1 MARNER
7 RKTVMDDSEVLRIEN
22 EVASLERQIEHLQR
36 RLETAG
42 RREEGFILPC
52 LRDLHARSSRL
63 QKKVV
68 DNVAQEVAN
77 LQRALQMIEEKERI
91 QQLLQEANKK

>member
-7 RKTVMDDSEVLRIEN
+7 RRTVMDDNEVLTIEN
-22 EVASLERQIEHLQR
+22 EVASLERQIEHLER

-52 LRDLHARSSRL
+52 LRDLHARRNRL
-63 QKKVV
+63 HKKLA

-77 LQRALQMIEEKERI
+77 LQRAFRMIEEKERI